1 MHSWPWFV
9 VSLPNT
15 LAMFSLLGTFLSP
28 KDFANGAKYNK
39 KYESQDNS
47 SNRADFD
54 QAMQFHRDQVFW
66 RCSYPK
72 SQSQAFC
79 PLGWIV
85 FCFGTPTRQLRLEGK
100 PLFEIC
106 CFLMGG
112 GGCRDGLGHFFL
124 CPNGHFLVLG
134 GCKRLPGLCT
144 FKVILAVSK
153 IR

>member
-9 VSLPNT
+9 VSMPNT

-106 CFLMGG
+106 CFHMGG
-112 GGCRDGLGHFFL
+112 GVAAMVWGTFFYVQM
-124 CPNGHFLVLG
+124 GIFL
-134 GCKRLPGLCT
+134 
-144 FKVILAVSK
+144 F
-153 IR
+153 

>member
-9 VSLPNT
+9 VSMPNT

-39 KYESQDNS
+39 KYKSQDNS

-85 FCFGTPTRQLRLEGK
+85 FCFGTPTRQLHTSYLSRIPRIYRCK
-100 PLFEIC
+100 
-106 CFLMGG
+106 
-112 GGCRDGLGHFFL
+112 FFL
-124 CPNGHFLVLG
+124 AGVNFYRFNAKNWRFSV
-134 GCKRLPGLCT
+134 
-144 FKVILAVSK
+144 
-153 IR
+153 